1 MGRIKAEL
9 SAIKVI
15 CSWDIGGGN
24 SRGPHSVAAI
34 AGDRTMVQEEGREG
48 NGQLFN

>member
-24 SRGPHSVAAI
+24 SRGPHSVAAM
-34 AGDRTMVQEEGREG
+34 AGDRTMVRGVREG